1 MLSKKQFN
9 TANNGEP
16 NSSKKLIVTRNP
28 SNFDLNGSNNLGGTL
43 NHDIDEQHKSNLSY
57 YESKEM
63 TQVSAG
69 VAVRFIT
76 NPTLNKIP
84 GANSPPKES
93 GHLSFR
99 NGFPLS
105 SKVNTELSQSLK
117 DGMMN
122 SHRSLGSQGGPNGSF
137 GFKQPNQIYA
147 LVQKRPL
154 VSQGAP

>member
-1 MLSKKQFN
+1 
-9 TANNGEP
+9 
-16 NSSKKLIVTRNP
+16 
-28 SNFDLNGSNNLGGTL
+28 
-43 NHDIDEQHKSNLSY
+43 
-57 YESKEM
+57 M

>member
-1 MLSKKQFN
+1 
-9 TANNGEP
+9 
-16 NSSKKLIVTRNP
+16 
-28 SNFDLNGSNNLGGTL
+28 
-43 NHDIDEQHKSNLSY
+43 
-57 YESKEM
+57 M

-154 VSQGAP
+154 VSQGAPQSVAETNRGSKSVSHRSGLREAKKISNFQICLREDINQESFGALI